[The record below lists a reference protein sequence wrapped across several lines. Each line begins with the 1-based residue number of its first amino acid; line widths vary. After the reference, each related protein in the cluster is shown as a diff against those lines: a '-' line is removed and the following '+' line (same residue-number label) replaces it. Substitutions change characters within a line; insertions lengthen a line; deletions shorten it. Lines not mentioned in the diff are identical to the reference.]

1 MQVNRI
7 KKSIIYL
14 LILLVY
20 IYSTQWLL
28 KYFHNIKG
36 KTFIHFPYF
45 YSSIIISILFGM
57 IINIDYIVNE
67 IKKQGK
73 WKVNL
78 EKLVLVGIPSLFLI
92 FYETIYYLMDF
103 SFLPSFLKLILY
115 SESFEIF
122 TSILLGHILITSIY
136 KE

>member
-1 MQVNRI
+1 
-7 KKSIIYL
+7 
-14 LILLVY
+14 
-20 IYSTQWLL
+20 
-28 KYFHNIKG
+28 
-36 KTFIHFPYF
+36 
-45 YSSIIISILFGM
+45 M